1 VKLQVLLAPTVK
13 WLGEH
18 ESDAGGTIPMETVT
32 ACERPLSAAV
42 TVIKPQSTFPTVPG
56 NVTEALVAGTLTVAG
71 TLNLALLLVTVT
83 EVKEET
89 VCERVIVQV
98 VDVDVAMAVGVH
110 ASEET
115 STAILKESVW
125 VAPYPAAVKV
135 TLREPPVIVPEV
147 TVKFAEAEPA
157 GTLTDVGALS

>member
-1 VKLQVLLAPTVK
+1 MGASNTCSFTLVGPAPVGGDTLFVTSSSAH
-13 WLGEH
+13 LSVPPTAGV
-18 ESDAGGTIPMETVT
+18 AGGSTSGSFVVT
-32 ACERPLSAAV
+32 ALSGYSGPV
-42 TVIKPQSTFPTVPG
+42 
-56 NVTEALVAGTLTVAG
+56 N
-71 TLNLALLLVTVT
+71 VTVT